1 MRKKRRAE
9 ASIGSETVTLLK
21 FFILFLALLGTP
33 LFIIISAL
41 ALFSFYGEGID
52 ISVVII
58 EMARLADT
66 PLLLSLPLFIFAGT
80 LLSESGAPQRMLRV
94 FQLLLGWMPG
104 GLAVV
109 SLVVCA
115 VFTAFTGAS
124 GVTIFALGGLL
135 MPALLRDRY
144 SEKFSLGLITSSGSL
159 GLLFP
164 PSLPLILYG
173 VISGARIDHLFLAG
187 ILPGLLMLALL
198 VGYSIKKSPAPV
210 TQYQAPTRAEIFAG
224 LRDAAW
230 ELPLPVIVLGG
241 IYGGIFVAGE
251 AAAVTALYVIVVEVF
266 IKGDVS
272 FARLRKS
279 MIQSMMLFG
288 GILVILAASMAST
301 NYLVDMQVPTRIFEF
316 IKQYIDNKY
325 TFLLL
330 LNIFLLIVGSMLDIF
345 SALVLVVPLI
355 VPIAEGYDVNLI
367 HLGIIFLTNL
377 QIGYCTPPVGLNLF
391 LASYRFDK
399 PVVQLYSATLPFL
412 LLLMVTLLLI
422 TYFPL
427 LSLFLVGLWG

>member
-1 MRKKRRAE
+1 M
-9 ASIGSETVTLLK
+9 TFLK
-21 FFILFLALLGTP
+21 FSILVLALLGTP

-41 ALFSFYGEGID
+41 ALFSFYNEGID

-58 EMARLADT
+58 EMSRLADT

-80 LLSESGAPQRMLRV
+80 LLSESGAPQRMLRLS
-94 FQLLLGWMPG
+94 QLLLGWMPG

-115 VFTAFTGAS
+115 IFTAFTGAS

-135 MPALLRDRY
+135 VPALLQDRY

-173 VISGARIDHLFLAG
+173 VISESRIDQLFLAG
-187 ILPGLLMLALL
+187 ILPGLLMLGLL
-198 VGYSIKKSPAPV
+198 VGYSIKKSPKHKGK
-210 TQYQAPTRAEIFAG
+210 YQAPAQKEILAG
-224 LRDAAW
+224 IRDAAW

-241 IYGGIFVAGE
+241 IYGGFFVAGE

-266 IKGDVS
+266 IKRDVP
-272 FARLRKS
+272 FVRLPTS

-301 NYLVDMQVPTRIFEF
+301 NYLVDLQIPSRIFEF
-316 IKQYIDNKY
+316 IKQYIDSKY

-355 VPIAEGYDVNLI
+355 VPIAEGYGVNLI

-399 PVVQLYSATLPFL
+399 PVVQLYAATLPFL
-412 LLLMVTLLLI
+412 LLLLVTLLLI
-422 TYFPL
+422 TYFPFF
-427 LSLFLVGLWG
+427 SLFLVGLWG